1 VFPGLFLVLT
11 TLSFNLVGD
20 GLRDAF
26 GTVRAMT
33 QSKQRG
39 EEVMPA
45 AGDTFTA
52 RRWSIF

>member
-1 VFPGLFLVLT
+1 VLT